1 MKNQDFERYFKTFMN
16 RTSQKEQLFENL
28 TKEEKIDYLSSVMN
42 INAADEVVTIT
53 KEVEICK
60 LSKDVRF
67 SEIQKASLRG
77 NMELVQKLAMG
88 EGLINIDVITSFEKA
103 TQTAQLDHLTKIHI
117 DRVGSLPDT
126 VTIDVLGGDN
136 FRAFI
141 DFCYNEIHK

>member
-1 MKNQDFERYFKTFMN
+1 MRNQDFERYFKTFMN
-16 RTSQKEQLFENL
+16 RASQKEQLFENL
-28 TKEEKIDYLSSVMN
+28 TKEEKIDYLLSVMN

-67 SEIQKASLRG
+67 SEIQKASLQG

-117 DRVGSLPDT
+117 DRIGSMPET
-126 VTIDVLGGDN
+126 VTVDVLGGDN
-136 FRAFI
+136 FKAFI